1 MLPKSQ
7 ISLAGYFPFFLNAFG
22 AMVIKAMTKNTAAI
36 RYMPIDGA
44 SPTNALGV
52 GSGEENGEG
61 VGSGNEGGDGDG
73 DGDGALKDEEGG
85 SSGGTRIFV
94 K

>member
-1 MLPKSQ
+1 M
-7 ISLAGYFPFFLNAFG
+7 A
-22 AMVIKAMTKNTAAI
+22 IKAMTKETAAI

-52 GSGEENGEG
+52 GSGEEYGDG
-61 VGSGNEGGDGDG
+61 VGSDNKGEDGNS
-73 DGDGALKDEEGG
+73 DGDGALKDEVEG
-85 SSGGTRIFV
+85 SSGGIRIFA